1 MLDVSGAVQS
11 KRYGKFSYDALFD
24 LHGESQTNVN
34 ARLTFLWCHT
44 RVATLSTRMAFARS
58 VVVKRGSMLVWLRAS
73 FARPPIFVFTLF
85 LCLVWCSPSSA
96 AGTGQITGVVTDI
109 NGAPVAAA
117 SIDIRSPGDHY
128 TTKSD
133 ASGRFALAGLTVD
146 TYTISTTKAG
156 FNTFVIGGATIS
168 QDETYRVTIKLG
180 VQLRTIGR
188 TRARPITSAF
198 QPEQTIDRT
207 VVNAQGID
215 QLLGKS
221 FDTNGKQLLSE
232 LPGVAIDKNG
242 TVLIRGGTSFEG
254 ALEVEGIDYTEPN
267 RSLSNRFENVGNG
280 YLLNGVGSIEIIP
293 GGGDATHGNTGTGL
307 IALTAKRGTSPS
319 FFTVDLEKG
328 TLGGANPSNQFGF
341 EYGFTALKN
350 KLSNYTTFIAEDQH
364 YFYGPYGTDPAGII
378 ADPSSINPDLQG
390 LSTADQRTLY
400 TTSVFN
406 QSFQSSRNFLN
417 NLVYK
422 FGRDQSEQLQFF
434 LQSQV
439 IHQNLD
445 YGGPQLLTAVPQD
458 IGNQLLYGPRNF
470 NQSLEFLTYGSDPVG
485 LPAGQ
490 LNNASVTDFLNRFAP
505 RVIGAAPGATLQS
518 PETIDS
524 PFSAYKI
531 EYDNNLTPTTSLQFR
546 AYRTDDAAS
555 EALPSQGLFVPQEG
569 GIRRGL
575 ASDITK
581 VLSDKHTVRIGG
593 KYDFSEP
600 FGSRINTN
608 DYTGIFGGLYN
619 FFGQALQYSNL
630 GANTHDIIADFLQ
643 PQPVVIDPVG
653 GSVLSGTPGCIG
665 LTPPGQP
672 PVFSAPPEHCGYL
685 YHYFPN
691 GPPPLPAEVEAPLA
705 RQQSYGLYAQDTYAP
720 NTRLRILAGLR
731 LDGYN
736 FLLPGDVGNPPA
748 VDGIRHQRLYEPKL
762 GLSYRIGNRD
772 AVRANF
778 GRSLSIPLPSFL
790 GNDIDRSSLAAFAK
804 IPSYDS
810 VTGLPATYCG
820 LPSLIAIP
828 YQPSVYLGSQPCK
841 SYADQL
847 YWLLRDAR
855 FGGQSQITSPLRGA
869 TFTNYD
875 FTYSHEFNGGSAVKI
890 TPFYRRGYD
899 VVETSQ
905 TLLGIDPTSGTQQ
918 LSPEIQ
924 SNLGFQT
931 AAGFEFVA
939 TTPQRPT
946 GLSATVTATYVNQI
960 GNDPPGNYLP
970 TASIQLGEVYHSP
983 TIAPM
988 QATFAAT
995 YRTKWGLRI
1004 NPILTFKSGYPYGS
1018 GIYQALT
1025 INGKPYYIPYTN
1037 AVYQGFFSSLLSNG
1051 SVDPQYPGTVLNPN
1065 IVATRGTE
1073 PLTSTAG
1080 SLFSSPFVNLD
1091 LTISMTPPPGKNGL
1105 TYGLAITNFF
1115 DRTSSVP
1122 YPNYAND
1129 CVLVYTGLCAAS
1141 GFAAVSDATHT
1152 APQTAN
1158 SIYNPYLVYI
1168 NQQPIAIRFFV
1179 QAHL

>member
-1 MLDVSGAVQS
+1 
-11 KRYGKFSYDALFD
+11 
-24 LHGESQTNVN
+24 
-34 ARLTFLWCHT
+34 
-44 RVATLSTRMAFARS
+44 
-58 VVVKRGSMLVWLRAS
+58 MLVWLRAS
-73 FARPPIFVFTLF
+73 FARPYFLFFIF
-85 LCLVWCSPSSA
+85 LCLICGAPTSA
-96 AGTGQITGVVTDI
+96 AGTGQITGVVTDTKGTNI
-109 NGAPVAAA
+109 AGAA
-117 SIDIRSPGDHY
+117 IDIRSPADHY

-156 FNTFVIGGATIS
+156 FDTFVIGGATIS
-168 QDETYRVTIKLG
+168 QDETYRVTIRLGAKL
-180 VQLRTIGR
+180 QTIGR

-207 VVNAQGID
+207 VVTAAGID

-267 RSLSNRFENVGNG
+267 RSLSNRFENAGNG

-319 FFTVDLEKG
+319 FATVDLEKG

-350 KLSNYTTFIAEDQH
+350 RLSNYTTFIAEDRH
-364 YFYGPYGTDPAGII
+364 EFYGPYGTDPTGII

-400 TTSVFN
+400 TTSAFN
-406 QSFQSSRNFLN
+406 ASFQSSRDFLN

-422 FGRDQSEQLQFF
+422 FGRDQSQQVQFF
-434 LQSQV
+434 VQSQV
-439 IHQNLD
+439 VHQDLD
-445 YGGPQLLTAVPQD
+445 YGGAQLLTAVPQT
-458 IGNQLLYGPRNF
+458 IGNQLLYGRGNF
-470 NQSLEFLTYGSDPVG
+470 NQSLQLLTGGNDPINYPG
-485 LPAGQ
+485 FPATQ
-490 LNNASVTDFLNRFAP
+490 LNNATLIDFLNRFAP
-505 RVIGAAPGATLQS
+505 RVIGAVPGATLQS

-531 EYDNNLTPTTSLQFR
+531 EYDNTLTPTTSLQLR

-555 EALPSQGLFVPQEG
+555 EALPSQGLAVPAEG
-569 GIRRGL
+569 GLRRGL

-581 VLSDKHTVRIGG
+581 VLSDKHTLRFGG
-593 KYDFSEP
+593 KYDFAQP
-600 FGSRINTN
+600 FGSRIDTN
-608 DYTGIFGGLYN
+608 DYTGIFGGLYTLSGNATN
-619 FFGQALQYSNL
+619 FSNL
-630 GANTHDIIADFLQ
+630 GANTHDVIADFLQ
-643 PQPVVIDPVG
+643 PQPVVYDPVG
-653 GSVLSGTPGCIG
+653 GAAVISGTPGCIG
-665 LTPPGQP
+665 FTPPGAP
-672 PVFSAPPEHCGYL
+672 AFLSAPAEHCGYL
-685 YHYFPN
+685 YRYFPN
-691 GPPPLPAEVEAPLA
+691 GPPRLPAEVEAPLA

-720 NTRLRILAGLR
+720 NSRLRILAGLR

-736 FLLPGDVGNPPA
+736 FLLPDDVGSPPA
-748 VDGIRHQRLYEPKL
+748 VDGLRHQRLYEPKL

-778 GRSLSIPLPSFL
+778 GRSLAIPLPSFL

-828 YQPSVYLGSQPCK
+828 YQPPVYLGNQPCK

-869 TFTNYD
+869 TFTNDD
-875 FTYSHEFNGGSAVKI
+875 FTYSHEFNGGAAIKI

-905 TLLGIDPTSGTQQ
+905 TLLGIDPTSGTEQ

-1004 NPILTFKSGYPYGS
+1004 NPILTLKSGYPYGS
-1018 GIYQALT
+1018 GVYQALT
-1025 INGKPYYIPYTN
+1025 INGKPYYIPYTD
-1037 AVYQGFFSSLLSNG
+1037 AIYQGFFSSLLSNG
-1051 SVDPQYPGTVLNPN
+1051 NVDPQYPGTLTNPN

-1073 PLTSTAG
+1073 APTSTAG
-1080 SLFSSPFVNLD
+1080 NLFSSPYVNLD

-1122 YPNYAND
+1122 YPNFAND
-1129 CVLVYTGLCAAS
+1129 CVLVYTGLCAGS
-1141 GFAAVSDATHT
+1141 GFAAVSDATHS
-1152 APQTAN
+1152 AAKTAN
-1158 SIYNPYLVYI
+1158 SLNNPYLVYV
-1168 NQQPIAIRFFV
+1168 NALPIAIRFFV